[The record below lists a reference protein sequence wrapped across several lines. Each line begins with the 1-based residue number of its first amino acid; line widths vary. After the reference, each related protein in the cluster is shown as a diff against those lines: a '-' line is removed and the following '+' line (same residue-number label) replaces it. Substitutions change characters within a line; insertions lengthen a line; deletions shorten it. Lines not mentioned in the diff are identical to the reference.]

1 MPSKS
6 EKQRRFMGAELSR
19 LRSGEKTE
27 TDMSEEQLSDY
38 AAKEAFVLSL
48 IDEYLD
54 KDKKNVCPKCGKDHI
69 SSIDKQGI
77 HQTAPGYSGPAQQTW
92 GGSSSVPLGGQPG
105 YTSPSSSGAA
115 SG

>member
-27 TDMSEEQLSDY
+27 TGMSEEQLSDY

-48 IDEYLD
+48 IDKYLG

-69 SSIDKQGI
+69 DSIDKQGI
-77 HQTAPGYSGPAQQTW
+77 HQTHSG
-92 GGSSSVPLGGQPG
+92 
-105 YTSPSSSGAA
+105 SSGAYSA
-115 SG
+115 GGGG

>member
-19 LRSGEKTE
+19 LRSGEETE

-54 KDKKNVCPKCGKDHI
+54 KDKKNVCPKCGKSECRGNGVEKGDI
-69 SSIDKQGI
+69 GGGL
-77 HQTAPGYSGPAQQTW
+77 TGAGGGMGGTVGTLAP
-92 GGSSSVPLGGQPG
+92 
-105 YTSPSSSGAA
+105 A

>member
-19 LRSGEKTE
+19 LRSGEETE

-54 KDKKNVCPKCGKDHI
+54 KDKKNVCPKCGKSECRGNGVEKGDLPATMG
-69 SSIDKQGI
+69 SGMGA
-77 HQTAPGYSGPAQQTW
+77 APM
-92 GGSSSVPLGGQPG
+92 V
-105 YTSPSSSGAA
+105 SSG
-115 SG
+115 G

>member
-27 TDMSEEQLSDY
+27 TSMSEEQLSDY

-48 IDEYLD
+48 IDKYLG
-54 KDKKNVCPKCGKDHI
+54 KDKKNVCPKCGKEGCKGNGIEKVASYGGGGGI
-69 SSIDKQGI
+69 STGN
-77 HQTAPGYSGPAQQTW
+77 T
-92 GGSSSVPLGGQPG
+92 GG
-105 YTSPSSSGAA
+105 
-115 SG
+115 